1 MAMNKDTLGLSIK
14 SKVDAALVGKQTTD
28 ADYAE
33 SMYTAMAD
41 AIIDHI
47 KNFMEV
53 TVPQSANSGITVVG
67 SASVGSQGI
76 NPEQTIGPGTGIS

>member
-1 MAMNKDTLGLSIK
+1 MNKDTLGLSIK

-28 ADYAE
+28 PDYAE
-33 SMYTAMAD
+33 TMYKAMAD

-47 KNFMEV
+47 KNFMEI
-53 TVPQSANSGITVVG
+53 TVPQSANSGIVVSGTATVT
-67 SASVGSQGI
+67 SQGI

>member
-1 MAMNKDTLGLSIK
+1 MNKDTLGLSIK
-14 SKVDAALVGKQTTD
+14 SKVDAALAGKKPD
-28 ADYAE
+28 DPDYAE
-33 SMYTAMAD
+33 TMYKAMAD

-67 SASVGSQGI
+67 SASVGSQGT